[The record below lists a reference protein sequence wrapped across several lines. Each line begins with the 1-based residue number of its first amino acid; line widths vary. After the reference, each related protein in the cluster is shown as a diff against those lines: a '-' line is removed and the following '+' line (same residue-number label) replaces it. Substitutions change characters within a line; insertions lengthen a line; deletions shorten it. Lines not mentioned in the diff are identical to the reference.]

1 MANTEQNQEQ
11 EQDQLE
17 NVESSL
23 GRAEMFVEENR
34 QTFLLVIGIAVA
46 IMLGVWAYFKFIK
59 GPKETNAA
67 AQMHQAELYLE
78 RDSVKFALEGDGNY
92 PGFLGIID
100 DYSGTKA
107 ANNAKYYA
115 GACYIKLGQYDE
127 AIKMLEGFSSSD
139 PMLEP
144 LSIGLIGDAYM
155 EKGDV
160 DKAVSNYNKAV
171 SKAGENKFVAPYMML
186 KLAVAYEKQQK
197 LQDAL
202 NVYEKLKANFPS
214 SAEGRE
220 ALKMIPTLSQK
231 LGK

>member
-34 QTFLLVIGIAVA
+34 QTFLLVIGIAIA
-46 IMLGVWAYFKFIK
+46 IMLGVWAYFKFVK
-59 GPKETNAA
+59 GPKENNAA
-67 AQMHQAELYLE
+67 AQMHQAELYFE
-78 RDSVKFALEGDGNY
+78 RDSVKLALEGDGNY

-107 ANNAKYYA
+107 ANNAKYYS

-139 PMLEP
+139 PVLEP

-155 EKGDV
+155 EKGEI
-160 DKAVSNYNKAV
+160 DKAVSNYSKAV
-171 SKAGENKFVAPYMML
+171 GKAGENKFVAPYLML

-202 NVYEKLKANFPS
+202 GVYEKIKANFPS

>member
-1 MANTEQNQEQ
+1 MANTEQNQ

-17 NVESSL
+17 NVESTL

-59 GPKETNAA
+59 GPKEINAA

-78 RDSVKFALEGDGNY
+78 RDSVKLALNGDGNY

-115 GACYIKLGQYDE
+115 GVCFLKLGQYDE

-139 PMLEP
+139 EVLEP
-144 LSIGLIGDAYM
+144 LSIGLLGDAYM
-155 EKGDV
+155 EKGDT
-160 DKAVSNYNKAV
+160 DKAASYYGKAV
-171 SKAGENKFVAPYMML
+171 GKACENKFIAPYLML

-197 LQDAL
+197 FQDAL
-202 NVYEKLKANFPS
+202 GVYEKIKANFP
-214 SAEGRE
+214 ATEEGRE
-220 ALKMIPTLSQK
+220 ALKMIPTLNKK

>member
-1 MANTEQNQEQ
+1 MANTEQNQ

-115 GACYIKLGQYDE
+115 GVCYIKLGQYDE

-139 PMLEP
+139 ELLEP

-155 EKGDV
+155 EKGDT
-160 DKAVSNYNKAV
+160 DKATSYYAKAV
-171 SKAGENKFVAPYMML
+171 SKAGENKFAAPYLML

-202 NVYEKLKANFPS
+202 SVYEKLKANFPS
-214 SAEGRE
+214 STE
-220 ALKMIPTLSQK
+220 AYEAQKMVPALSQK

>member
-1 MANTEQNQEQ
+1 MANTGQNQEQ

-34 QTFLLVIGIAVA
+34 QTFLLVIGIAIA
-46 IMLGVWAYFKFIK
+46 IMLGVWAYFKFVK
-59 GPKETNAA
+59 GPKENNAA
-67 AQMHQAELYLE
+67 AQMHQAELYFE
-78 RDSVKFALEGDGNY
+78 RDSVKLALEGDGNY

-107 ANNAKYYA
+107 ANNAKYYS

-139 PMLEP
+139 PVLEP

-155 EKGDV
+155 EKGEI
-160 DKAVSNYNKAV
+160 DKAVSNYSKAV
-171 SKAGENKFVAPYMML
+171 GKAGENKFVAPYLML

-202 NVYEKLKANFPS
+202 GVYEKIKANFPS

>member
-17 NVESSL
+17 NVENTL

-34 QTFLLVIGIAVA
+34 EKFLLVIGVAVA

-59 GPKETNAA
+59 GPREDNAS
-67 AQMHQAELYLE
+67 AQMHQAELY
-78 RDSVKFALEGDGNY
+78 FALDSLKTALDGDGNY

-115 GACYIKLGQYDE
+115 GACYLRLGQYDE
-127 AIKMLEGFSSSD
+127 AIKMLDGFSSSD
-139 PMLEP
+139 EILEP
-144 LSIGLIGDAYM
+144 MSAGLTGDAYM

-160 DKAVSNYNKAV
+160 DKAASYYGKAV
-171 SKAGENKFVAPYMML
+171 SKAGENKFVAPMYML

-197 LQDAL
+197 LNEAL
-202 NVYEKLKANFPS
+202 SVYEKIKASFPTS
-214 SAEGRE
+214 TEARE
-220 ALKMIPTLSQK
+220 AQKMIQTLGQK

>member
-1 MANTEQNQEQ
+1 MANKEQNQ

-46 IMLGVWAYFKFIK
+46 IMLGVWAYFKFVK
-59 GPKETNAA
+59 GPKENNAA
-67 AQMHQAELYLE
+67 AQMHQAELYFE
-78 RDSVKFALEGDGNY
+78 QDSIKFALNGDGNY

-100 DYSGTKA
+100 NYSGTKA

-115 GACYIKLGQYDE
+115 GACYLRLGQYDE
-127 AIKMLEGFSSSD
+127 AIKMLEGFSTSD
-139 PMLEP
+139 QMLEP
-144 LSIGLIGDAYM
+144 MSAGLIGDAYM
-155 EKGDV
+155 EKGET
-160 DKAVSNYNKAV
+160 DKAASYYGKAVNKA
-171 SKAGENKFVAPYMML
+171 GDNKFVAPYYML

-197 LQDAL
+197 TQDAL
-202 NVYEKLKANFPS
+202 GVYEKIKANFPTS
-214 SAEGRE
+214 TEARE
-220 ALKMIPTLSQK
+220 AMKMIQK

>member
-11 EQDQLE
+11 DQLE
-17 NVESSL
+17 NVENTL

-34 QTFLLVIGIAVA
+34 QTFLLVIVIAVA

-59 GPKETNAA
+59 GPKEENAA
-67 AQMHQAELYLE
+67 TQMHQAELYLE
-78 RDSVKFALEGDGNY
+78 RDSVKLALDGDGNY
-92 PGFLGIID
+92 PGFLGIIN

-115 GACYIKLGQYDE
+115 GVCYIKLGQYDE

-139 PMLEP
+139 ELLEP

-155 EKGDV
+155 EKGDT
-160 DKAVSNYNKAV
+160 DKATSYYAKAV
-171 SKAGENKFVAPYMML
+171 SKAGENKFAAPYLML

-202 NVYEKLKANFPS
+202 SVYEKLKANFPS
-214 SAEGRE
+214 STE
-220 ALKMIPTLSQK
+220 AYEAQKMVPALSQK

>member
-1 MANTEQNQEQ
+1 MANTEQIQ

-17 NVESSL
+17 NVENSL

-34 QTFLLVIGIAVA
+34 DKLFLIIGVVVLV
-46 IMLGVWAYFKFIK
+46 MLGVWSYFKFIK

-78 RDSVKFALEGDGNY
+78 RDSVKLALNGDNNY

-100 DYSGTKA
+100 QYSGTKA

-115 GACYIKLGQYDE
+115 GACYMKLGQYDD

-139 PMLEP
+139 PILEP
-144 LSIGLIGDAYM
+144 MSIGLTGDAYM

-160 DKAVSNYNKAV
+160 DKAVSLYGKAV
-171 SKAGENKFVAPYMML
+171 SKAGDNKFVAPLYMH

-197 LQDAL
+197 LAEAL
-202 NVYEKLKANFPS
+202 GVYEKLKADFPLS
-214 SAEGRE
+214 TEARE
-220 ALKMIPTLSQK
+220 AQKMIQLLGQK